1 MWTVTFT
8 RMGPYLWSWRQ
19 CPAVVR
25 ICASYHAEQ
34 AFIRST
40 PPVSRK
46 IGRVR
51 SNTNLGGL
59 LGNQDAAKH
68 GKTEPRVRPGSKLDG
83 DIIGCIAMNYAQSVV
98 TFGSGAVSA
107 ADY

>member
-1 MWTVTFT
+1 
-8 RMGPYLWSWRQ
+8 
-19 CPAVVR
+19 
-25 ICASYHAEQ
+25 
-34 AFIRST
+34 
-40 PPVSRK
+40 
-46 IGRVR
+46 
-51 SNTNLGGL
+51 LGGL